1 MFEMAHLVL
10 MSHKN
15 KSFSLSLYKYSLS
28 LTSTSLARVQI
39 GHSVVRQNAKD
50 FMICM
55 DRLQREFIF
64 EEKAECVC
72 MCGRERERETEK
84 RSESFDLPAISGEPF
99 TRGV

>member
-1 MFEMAHLVL
+1 MAHLVL

-28 LTSTSLARVQI
+28 LTSTSLAR
-39 GHSVVRQNAKD
+39 GHSIVRQNAKD

-55 DRLQREFIF
+55 DRFQREFIF

-72 MCGRERERETEK
+72 MCGRERETERE
-84 RSESFDLPAISGEPF
+84 F
-99 TRGV
+99 